1 MKKYFS
7 FLTQR
12 DM

>member
-7 FLTQR
+7 F
-12 DM
+12 